1 MNRIKL
7 MQLIKEVIAENE
19 NQVVDAISTLRALQ
33 SAVKSGSEVTVKGQ
47 PLFKMPF
54 INLAT
59 LQGGGRVEFPRDE
72 RLADMAA
79 DILIDGE
86 PLKILYKPAPI
97 PSPKPQ
103 VKPFDTSAYSDP
115 ESRYYR
121 GGD

>member
-1 MNRIKL
+1 MNKIKL
-7 MQLIKEVIAENE
+7 MQLVKEVLNE
-19 NQVVDAISTLRALQ
+19 MNDQVVDADATLRALQ
-33 SAVKSGSEVTVKGQ
+33 NAVKSGSEVTVKGQ
-47 PLFKMPF
+47 LLFKMPF

-59 LQGGGRVEFPRDE
+59 FQGGGRVQFPRDKS
-72 RLADMAA
+72 LADVAE

-86 PLKILYKPAPI
+86 PLKIIYKPAPT
-97 PSPKPQ
+97 PAPKPQ

>member
-7 MQLIKEVIAENE
+7 MQLVKEVLAEN
-19 NQVVDAISTLRALQ
+19 QIVDADATLRALQ
-33 SAVKSGSEVTVKGQ
+33 SAVKSGSEVTINGQ

-59 LQGGGRVEFPRDE
+59 LQGGGRVQFPRDE
-72 RLADMAA
+72 SLADVAA
-79 DILIDGE
+79 DILVDGK
-86 PLKILYKPAPI
+86 PLEILYKPAPI
-97 PSPKPQ
+97 PVPKEP

-115 ESRYYR
+115 KSRYYR

>member
-7 MQLIKEVIAENE
+7 IQLIKEVLNE
-19 NQVVDAISTLRALQ
+19 MNDQVIDADATLRALQ
-33 SAVKSGSEVTVKGQ
+33 NAVKSGSEVTVNGQ

-59 LQGGGRVEFPRDE
+59 LQGGGRVQFPRDE
-72 RLADMAA
+72 SLADVAE

-86 PLKILYKPAPI
+86 PLQIIYKPAPA
-97 PSPKPQ
+97 PAPKPQ